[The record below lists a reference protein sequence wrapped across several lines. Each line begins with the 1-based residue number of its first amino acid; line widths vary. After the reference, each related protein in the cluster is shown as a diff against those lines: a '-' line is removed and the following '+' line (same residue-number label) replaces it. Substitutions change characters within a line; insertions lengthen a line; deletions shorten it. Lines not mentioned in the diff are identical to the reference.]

1 MSLTTSSQYDTNA
14 WEVKSMVLATH
25 TEAVS
30 LLRGFI
36 AGVGGIFGGQSDSMN
51 KKVDDVM
58 SQLITKLKAQ
68 MGPGEMIIGAS
79 FQFTEFGRDQ
89 SNTFLSGIATGTLLR
104 RKGQQQ
110 EQKGGKTRKN
120 RRHF

>member
-1 MSLTTSSQYDTNA
+1 
-14 WEVKSMVLATH
+14 MVLATH

-68 MGPGEMIIGAS
+68 MGPGEMIVGAH

-89 SNTFLSGIATGTLLR
+89 SNSFLSGIATGTLLK
-104 RKGQQQ
+104 RKSLQRQQ
-110 EQKGGKTRKN
+110 GGKTRKN
-120 RRHF
+120 RLSVLRTSRRH

>member
-1 MSLTTSSQYDTNA
+1 MI
-14 WEVKSMVLATH
+14 LATH

-36 AGVGGIFGGQSDSMN
+36 AGVGGLFGGQSDSMN

-58 SQLITKLKAQ
+58 TQLITKLKTQ
-68 MGPGEMIIGAS
+68 IGPDEMIVGAH

-89 SNTFLSGIATGTLLR
+89 SNSFLSGIATGTLLK
-104 RKGQQQ
+104 RKSLQRQQ
-110 EQKGGKTRKN
+110 GGKTRKN
-120 RRHF
+120 RLSVLRTSRRH

>member
-1 MSLTTSSQYDTNA
+1 MSLTTSSQYDTNI

-104 RKGQQQ
+104 RKGQQ